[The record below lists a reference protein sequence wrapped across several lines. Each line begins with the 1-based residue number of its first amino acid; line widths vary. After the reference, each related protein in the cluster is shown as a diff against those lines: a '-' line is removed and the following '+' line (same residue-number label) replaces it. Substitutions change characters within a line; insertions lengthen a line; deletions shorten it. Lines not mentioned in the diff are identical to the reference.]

1 MEQKKLLLIVPFY
14 NEAQRMDHHE
24 WEAAFTTYPD
34 THFLLVDDGSTD
46 GTYTLLEEY
55 AGRFTH
61 VRCVHL
67 AQNAGKAQAI
77 RQAVLSHS
85 IESYGFDYIG
95 YMDADLATPVSEL
108 IKMKQY
114 ADAHPHFTFLMGSRI
129 KKLGSNITRYGHRH
143 YFGRVFATIVSKFI
157 LRDAVYDTQC
167 GAKILNAQ
175 LALDLF
181 ASPFITRWIFDVE
194 LLLRYKK
201 QNGSLAGVY
210 EYSLTSWTEMGKS
223 KITLKDLLGFP
234 WQLIKI
240 YRAYV

>member
-14 NEAQRMDHHE
+14 NEAQRMDRHE

-46 GTYTLLEEY
+46 GTHTLLEDFRS
-55 AGRFTH
+55 RFNNVTPM
-61 VRCVHL
+61 RL
-67 AQNAGKAQAI
+67 TQNSGKAEAL
-77 RQAVLSHS
+77 RRAVLSSGAQH
-85 IESYGFDYIG
+85 FDYIG

-114 ADAHPHFTFLMGSRI
+114 SDDHPHFTFLMGSRI

-167 GAKILNAQ
+167 GAKVLNAQ
-175 LALDLF
+175 LAHDLF

-201 QNGSLAGVY
+201 QNGSLTGVY

>member
-1 MEQKKLLLIVPFY
+1 
-14 NEAQRMDHHE
+14 MDRHE
-24 WEAAFTTYPD
+24 WEVAFTAYPD
-34 THFLLVDDGSTD
+34 TTFLLVDDGSTD
-46 GTYTLLEEY
+46 GTHTLLEDL
-55 AGRFTH
+55 GSRFNNVMPMRLT
-61 VRCVHL
+61 
-67 AQNAGKAQAI
+67 QNAGKAEAV
-77 RQAVLSHS
+77 RRAVLSNS
-85 IESYGFDYIG
+85 AQRFDFDYIG

-114 ADAHPHFTFLMGSRI
+114 ADEHPHFTFLMGSRI
-129 KKLGSNITRYGHRH
+129 KKLGSNIIRYGHRH
-143 YFGRVFATIVSKFI
+143 YFGRVFATIASKFI

-167 GAKILNAQ
+167 GAKILHTK

-201 QNGSLAGVY
+201 QKGNLDGIY

-240 YRAYV
+240 YQAYV